1 MDAVE
6 AEAGNSL
13 VTNDNDAIPGSVVWT
28 AYVRDA
34 NGNIKPAGF
43 STPEAIFLI
52 VCRTADHLFK
62 SCQNLVPGPDYIARQ
77 L

>member
-34 NGNIKPAGF
+34 NGNIKPAAPAP
-43 STPEAIFLI
+43 STR
-52 VCRTADHLFK
+52 VTRRNQT
-62 SCQNLVPGPDYIARQ
+62 SPDS
-77 L
+77 